1 MKNLNV
7 HMETIL
13 LNQEDTVFMSVWGLM
28 GTGT

>member
-13 LNQEDTVFMSVWGLM
+13 LNQEDTFFMSVWGLM